1 MTISPASV
9 TWAEFARQ
17 APNLASAGQR
27 LIYREPIGQG
37 LLASVRDGSPPR
49 IHPVY
54 VAVID
59 GRLLTFINPSTKMA
73 DLVDDGRYALH
84 SHIDPMTPSE
94 FSVRG
99 LAVPIE
105 GSERQ
110 RIAADWYF
118 KTDERYRLFELL
130 ISSALLGRRDD
141 PDAWPPIYERWP
153 ARPISNGA

>member
-1 MTISPASV
+1 VRAANVS
-9 TWAEFARQ
+9 WADFARQ
-17 APNLASAGQR
+17 APELAAVGER
-27 LIYREPIGQG
+27 LIYREPVGQG

-54 VAVID
+54 VAVMD

-73 DLVDDGRYALH
+73 DLVADGRYAFH
-84 SHIDPMTPSE
+84 NHIDPTAPSE

-99 LAVPIE
+99 SAVPVD
-105 GSERQ
+105 GDDRA
-110 RIAADWYF
+110 RIAAAWYF

-130 ISSALLGRRDD
+130 ITSALLGRRDD

-153 ARPISNGA
+153 GGRPAG